1 MYNVTKR
8 DGRQEQFNVEKV
20 KAVIEWA
27 TEGLDVNPLEL
38 ESRFDQFLYDGIPTD
53 DIHRNLIQ
61 HSFGLCSATA
71 PDWIIAT
78 GRFLT
83 MWRWKETKIYSLS
96 LNEFL
101 NEQFQLGI
109 YHKPLF
115 EMYSEE
121 EIDEL
126 DDELNQ
132 ELDLNHG
139 YASVLTGEKKYLLD
153 GECIQQLFM
162 GNAMIIA
169 GVEKRKKKRLAKAKE
184 IYHALSQRKISLATP
199 WLINLR
205 SGGNIS
211 SCFII
216 QVDDNLD
223 SIFGNLHNA
232 ARISKMGGGLGVDLS
247 MIRALGDTVNGL
259 PNASGGVIGWAKLFN
274 DTAVFVNQGGK
285 RAGAFTVHVPIWHR
299 DFEAY
304 LDVQNENGD
313 QRKMSH
319 DIFPQVGIYDL
330 FMKEQLKEDGGTWY
344 TFSPYEVKRVLD
356 LELYGV
362 FNDEFK
368 DVYKKCVRAYKS
380 GKLTNVGVYNARDL
394 LKKVMHRQFETGL
407 PYIAF
412 LDTMNRYNPNNHD
425 GYIPCANL
433 CTESYSNVK
442 ADVYAHTCNLASIVV
457 GRIESDEEMIE
468 MSKLATYILD
478 NGIEL
483 TNPPVDI
490 SKAHNERYRTIGV
503 GIQGLHDYLAK
514 NWFSYK
520 DTNEIT
526 KVAELIEYGCVSQ
539 SIELAKER
547 GAYPAFQG
555 SMWDTG
561 EMFDRFE
568 KFSVTDLDWNALR
581 KECKENGIRNSQ
593 LTSPAPNTTTSIF
606 MDAAAGIQPVYA
618 AFFIE
623 DNKVGKFPV
632 AGMHLKENPLE
643 YERTYPRMNQLELV
657 GAVAALQKFVD
668 TGISAEYIFDQNKPN
683 FSAKDLYDLINEAWK
698 KETKAIYYIR
708 TIKKGESVDDYL
720 GIESACVGC
729 DG

>member
-8 DGRQEQFNVEKV
+8 DGRHEQFNTEKV

-38 ESRFDQFLYDGIPTD
+38 ESRFDQFLYDGIPTE
-53 DIHRNLIQ
+53 DIHKNLIQ
-61 HSFGLCSATA
+61 HSFALCSSRS
-71 PDWIIAT
+71 PDWIVAT
-78 GRFLT
+78 GRLLT
-83 MWRWKETKIYSLS
+83 MWRWKETKIHSLS
-96 LNEFL
+96 LHEFL
-101 NEQFQLGI
+101 QEQFALGI
-109 YHKPLF
+109 YHQPLF
-115 EMYSEE
+115 SMYTDD
-121 EIDEL
+121 EIEEL
-126 DDELNQ
+126 DGIINQ

-139 YASVLTGEKKYLLD
+139 YASVLTAEKKYLLD

-169 GVEKRKKKRLAKAKE
+169 GIEKSKKKRLQKAKE

-216 QVDDNLD
+216 QVDDDLD

-247 MIRALGDTVNGL
+247 RIRAMGDSVNGL
-259 PNASGGVIGWAKLFN
+259 PNASGGIVGWTKLFN

-285 RAGAFTVHVPIWHR
+285 RAGAFTIHVPIWHR
-299 DFEAY
+299 DVEAF

-319 DIFPQVGIYDL
+319 DIFPQIGFHDL
-330 FMKEQLKEDGGTWY
+330 FMKEQMKEDGGTWY
-344 TFSPYEVKRVLD
+344 TFSPYEVKKVLD

-362 FNDEFK
+362 FNEEFK
-368 DVYKKCVRAYKS
+368 EVYKKCIKAYKS
-380 GKLTNVGVYNARDL
+380 GKLKNVGVYNARDF
-394 LKKVMHRQFETGL
+394 LKRIMRKMFENGL

-412 LDTMNRYNPNNHD
+412 LDTINRLNPNKHD
-425 GYIPCANL
+425 GYIPCTNL

-457 GRIESDEEMIE
+457 GRIDSDEEMIE
-468 MSKLATYILD
+468 MAKLATYILD

-483 TNPPVDI
+483 TNPPVPI
-490 SKAHNERYRTIGV
+490 SKAHNQRYRTIGV

-514 NWFSYK
+514 NWFTYK
-520 DTNEIT
+520 DIKEIT

-547 GAYPAFQG
+547 GPYAAFVG

-568 KFSVTDLDWNALR
+568 KYSVAGLDWASLR
-581 KECKENGIRNSQ
+581 ESCKEHGIRNSQ

-606 MDAAAGIQPVYA
+606 MDAAAGVQPVYA

-643 YERTYPRMNQLELV
+643 YERTYPRMNQIDLV
-657 GAVAALQKFVD
+657 KSISAIQKFVD
-668 TGISAEYIFDQNKPN
+668 TGISAEYIFDQNKPD
-683 FSAKDLYDLINEAWK
+683 FKAKDLYDLINEAWK
-698 KETKAIYYIR
+698 EETKAIYYIR
-708 TIKKGESVDDYL
+708 TIKKGETVDDYL
-720 GIESACVGC
+720 GIETACAGC